1 MCLSFDTS
9 PFLLPYSTVFHSKN
23 KIIREVYSEHIYLY
37 SQLAQICF
45 LTLMLHNI

>member
-1 MCLSFDTS
+1 MGSAFFFS
-9 PFLLPYSTVFHSKN
+9 P
-23 KIIREVYSEHIYLY
+23 IIREVYSEHIYLY

>member
-1 MCLSFDTS
+1 MRSAFFFS
-9 PFLLPYSTVFHSKN
+9 PIPPFSTLKI

>member
-1 MCLSFDTS
+1 MGSAFFF
-9 PFLLPYSTVFHSKN
+9 PPYSTVSTLKT

-45 LTLMLHNI
+45 LTFMLHNI

>member
-1 MCLSFDTS
+1 MGSAFFFS
-9 PFLLPYSTVFHSKN
+9 PIPPFSTLKN